1 MKKSKSEIITFKVDA
16 ALSESLHEIPNR
28 SEFIRA
34 AVAAALGAACPL
46 CQGTGILTPHQ
57 KEHWEKF
64 SRDHSIQKCRDC
76 EELYLNCSRP
86 ARLTQAG

>member
-16 ALSESLHEIPNR
+16 ALSEVLHGISNR

-34 AVAAALGAACPL
+34 AVTAALGAVCPL

-57 KEHWEKF
+57 KEHWESF

-86 ARLTQAG
+86 TRLTQAG